1 MGKSLQF
8 DEQARRAMERGVNIL
23 ADTVKVTLG
32 PKGRNVVIAKSFG
45 APIITNDGVTIAKE
59 IELTDPAENMGAQ
72 LVKEVATKTND
83 VAGDGT
89 TTATVLA
96 QAMVKEGLRNLAAGA
111 QPMDIKQGIEAAVA
125 AVSEKLREQATPV
138 NGKPQ
143 IADVATISAQDR
155 AIGELIAEAMDRVG
169 KDGVIT
175 VEEASTTGLDLEF
188 TEGMQFDKGYIS
200 PYFVTDQDRM
210 EAILEDAYVL
220 ISANKISALADLLPL
235 LEKVAQT
242 SKPLLIIA
250 EDIEGEALST
260 LVVNRMR
267 GVFASAAVKAPG
279 FGDRRK
285 ATLQDIAILTGGQV
299 ISSELGMKLDGVTI
313 EDLGKARRIVV
324 SKDATTIVDGAGDK
338 AAVAARV
345 SELRKEIENSDSSW
359 DKEKLQERLAKL
371 AGGVCVIKVGA
382 HTEVELN
389 EKKHRLEDAISATR
403 AAVEEGIVVGG
414 GAALVHAA
422 DALEGDLGFT
432 GDKAVGVRLVR
443 KACDEPLRWIAE
455 NAGLEGYV
463 VVAKVRAMKHNEGF
477 NAATDVYGDLAADGV
492 IDPVK
497 VTRSALANAASIA
510 AMFITTEAVV
520 YEKPAEQAAADAAG
534 GHGHSHGPGGHS
546 H

>member
-1 MGKSLQF
+1 MGKMLEF
-8 DEQARRAMERGVNIL
+8 DEHARRAMERGVNQL

-45 APIITNDGVTIAKE
+45 APTITNDGVTIAKE
-59 IELTDPAENMGAQ
+59 IELSDPVENMGAQ

-111 QPMDIKQGIEAAVA
+111 QPMDLKQGIEAAVE
-125 AVSEKLREQATPV
+125 AVSNRLRENATV
-138 NGKPQ
+138 VKDKAQ

-155 AIGELIAEAMDRVG
+155 AIGDLIAEAMDKVG

-175 VEEASTTGLDLEF
+175 VEEASTTALELEF

-210 EAILEDAYVL
+210 EAVLDDAYVL
-220 ISANKISALADLLPL
+220 ISSNKISALAELLPI
-235 LEKVAQT
+235 LEKVSQAG
-242 SKPLLIIA
+242 KPLLIIA

-285 ATLQDIAILTGGQV
+285 AMLEDMAILTGGTV
-299 ISSELGMKLDGVTI
+299 ITSEIGMKLEAATL
-313 EDLGKARRIVV
+313 EDLGRARRIVIT
-324 SKDATTIVDGAGDK
+324 KDATTIVDGAGDK
-338 AAVAARV
+338 ARVAARV
-345 SELRKEIENSDSSW
+345 TELRNEIAASDSDW
-359 DKEKLQERLAKL
+359 DREKLQERVAKL

-382 HTEVELN
+382 HTEVELK

-403 AAVEEGIVVGG
+403 AAVEEGIVIGG

-422 DALEGDLGFT
+422 DALKDNLGFT
-432 GDKAVGVRLVR
+432 GDKAVGVALVR

-463 VVAKVRAMKHNEGF
+463 VVSKVRALKPHEGF
-477 NAATDVYGDLAADGV
+477 NAATDVYGDLAKDGV

-520 YEKPAEQAAADAAG
+520 FERPANEEPAAG